1 MFFVGEKNSVLV
13 AVCGTS
19 VPDVWED
26 VVVDVECDAAVV
38 EVVDEARGLGLL
50 EQAARVRAQAG
61 TTSRLGNHRRDDLG
75 MRRV

>member
-19 VPDVWED
+19 VPDVGDE
-26 VVVDVECDAAVV
+26 VVVDVECGAAVV
-38 EVVDEARGLGLL
+38 EVVDEALGLGLL
-50 EQAARVRAQAG
+50 EQAARARAQAG
-61 TTSRLGNHRRDDLG
+61 TTSRLSNHRRDDPD